1 MELARFSLTTTRCHL
16 GFVYFVQHQET
27 TRADRGVCLVARAAL
42 WSLFITIVV
51 ANAQMNILK
60 ASYSHCNYPSDC
72 TSQRPV
78 TDRSHRTDYSTTEY
92 DVRLYGSKIPRRS
105 LATREQGLAAPEAMT
120 ELLLP
125 ALRLSDPA
133 SLIDARQRSPIPES
147 SRLSRIRAFALTT
160 GAPSPSS
167 TQSQRPVLAKDI
179 LDGDVPV
186 TAFSSR
192 SAFGDADQLH
202 RVSLF
207 TDTDHIAAGGQH
219 GDLAER
225 SHILQTIDQKVAK
238 MMRLHIMTRPS
249 WGASSSPQKNPA
261 RRSLSPPG
269 LGLAV
274 QPRGPTE
281 SSSESAH
288 DPDSSSSWAESPPPD
303 FDNEVTNVTNHR
315 QQAGAKKLVT
325 ACLCDARLLRANGLL
340 EPGCLPRV

>member
-1 MELARFSLTTTRCHL
+1 MHDPRPSLCRGQQTRLKNVISTPC
-16 GFVYFVQHQET
+16 T
-27 TRADRGVCLVARAAL
+27 I
-42 WSLFITIVV
+42 WS
-51 ANAQMNILK
+51 
-60 ASYSHCNYPSDC
+60 NYKN
-72 TSQRPV
+72 TS
-78 TDRSHRTDYSTTEY
+78 
-92 DVRLYGSKIPRRS
+92 G
-105 LATREQGLAAPEAMT
+105 AAPMT
-120 ELLLP
+120 ELILP

-133 SLIDARQRSPIPES
+133 SLTDARQRSPIPES
-147 SRLSRIRAFALTT
+147 SRLSRIRAFSLTT
-160 GAPSPSS
+160 GASPPSPNK
-167 TQSQRPVLAKDI
+167 SQRPVLAKHI

-192 SAFGDADQLH
+192 PAFGDANQLH
-202 RVSLF
+202 PVSLF
-207 TDTDHIAAGGQH
+207 TDTDN
-219 GDLAER
+219 LAER
-225 SHILQTIDQKVAK
+225 SHILQPIDQKVAK

-249 WGASSSPQKNPA
+249 WGASSSPQGNPA

>member
-1 MELARFSLTTTRCHL
+1 MLTYFSTQDPAAVQLNSAYWSAFLGVQNFGTAAR
-16 GFVYFVQHQET
+16 
-27 TRADRGVCLVARAAL
+27 D
-42 WSLFITIVV
+42 
-51 ANAQMNILK
+51 
-60 ASYSHCNYPSDC
+60 
-72 TSQRPV
+72 
-78 TDRSHRTDYSTTEY
+78 
-92 DVRLYGSKIPRRS
+92 
-105 LATREQGLAAPEAMT
+105 EAMT

-147 SRLSRIRAFALTT
+147 SRIRAFALTT

-202 RVSLF
+202 PVSLF
-207 TDTDHIAAGGQH
+207 TDTFNS

-225 SHILQTIDQKVAK
+225 SHILQPIDQKVAK

-274 QPRGPTE
+274 QPLGPTE
-281 SSSESAH
+281 CSSESPH
-288 DPDSSSSWAESPPPD
+288 EGDEDPDSSSSCAESPPPA
-303 FDNEVTNVTNHR
+303 FDNAAEVTNVTNHR
-315 QQAGAKKLVT
+315 QQAGAKKLVIACCVMIECSERVAYWNTDTCRVYDYSHALLAAGGLPVRLCASLAGSPCCERVGDDRAWQKGGLHEGQT
-325 ACLCDARLLRANGLL
+325 AQDDL
-340 EPGCLPRV
+340 

>member
-1 MELARFSLTTTRCHL
+1 
-16 GFVYFVQHQET
+16 
-27 TRADRGVCLVARAAL
+27 
-42 WSLFITIVV
+42 
-51 ANAQMNILK
+51 
-60 ASYSHCNYPSDC
+60 
-72 TSQRPV
+72 
-78 TDRSHRTDYSTTEY
+78 
-92 DVRLYGSKIPRRS
+92 
-105 LATREQGLAAPEAMT
+105 MT

-288 DPDSSSSWAESPPPD
+288 EGDEDGGGLSAQDDPDSSSSCAESPPPD
-303 FDNEVTNVTNHR
+303 FAAEVTNVTNHR
-315 QQAGAKKLVT
+315 QQAGAKKLVI
-325 ACLCDARLLRANGLL
+325 ACCVMHECSERVAYWKPDACFLYDYSHGLLAPGGLPVCLCAPLAGSPCCERVGDDRAGQKGGPHEGQAAQDDL
-340 EPGCLPRV
+340 